1 MIAISGLKMLKNYH
15 IPILISPDLI
25 VCSKDTGVL
34 NSTVLWKL
42 GIYDLTTDCWKP
54 LDTGLNLSS
63 VECVCNVTF
72 IDNKY
77 VLLTSMA
84 ESNNRHQFIFYDY
97 ELIYDNNFNL
107 LSGSRLFHKPCM
119 FFTKVNGSSIFSR
132 KVLKDSMTYYL
143 ACTNTKI
150 SKLLR
155 LPMRSQPLGIRGQ
168 FGTEAVIFSFA
179 ERHLEESYSLDLASG
194 KLCKVTVGGKNV
206 YKPSILG
213 NTIVYCKKG
222 SRFEDRTLVVEFS
235 PELHY
240 IGNIYQNKNLLS

>member
-1 MIAISGLKMLKNYH
+1 MLKNYH
-15 IPILISPDLI
+15 IPILIRPDLI
-25 VCSKDTGVL
+25 VCSKNTGLL

-42 GIYDLTTDCWKP
+42 GIYNLTTSCWKS
-54 LDTGLNLSS
+54 LDTGLNLPS

-72 IDNKY
+72 IDNSY
-77 VLLTSMA
+77 VLAVSMA

-97 ELIYDNNFNL
+97 ELVYDKNFNL
-107 LSGSRLFHKPCM
+107 LSSSRLFHKPCM
-119 FFTKVNGSSIFSR
+119 FFTRISGSNIFSR
-132 KVLKDSMTYYL
+132 KRLLKGSIVYYL
-143 ACTNTKI
+143 VCTNTKNF
-150 SKLLR
+150 KLLR
-155 LPMRSQPLGIRGQ
+155 LPVWSEPFGIRGQ
-168 FGTEAVIFSFA
+168 FGTDVVIFSFA
-179 ERHLEESYSLDLASG
+179 KPQLEESYSLDVESG
-194 KLCKVTVGGKNV
+194 ELYRVTVGGKNV